1 MLLTASFVS
10 VSVAGRVDL
19 LIYYLPIMCTLLN
32 ISLCHEQN
40 KKNKRKYGTA
50 WDTYCD
56 RVKANL
62 IPKIY

>member
-1 MLLTASFVS
+1 M
-10 VSVAGRVDL
+10 SVAGRVDL

>member
-1 MLLTASFVS
+1 M
-10 VSVAGRVDL
+10 SVAARVDL

-32 ISLCHEQN
+32 ISLCNEQN

-50 WDTYCD
+50 WDTYCE
-56 RVKANL
+56 RVRSNL